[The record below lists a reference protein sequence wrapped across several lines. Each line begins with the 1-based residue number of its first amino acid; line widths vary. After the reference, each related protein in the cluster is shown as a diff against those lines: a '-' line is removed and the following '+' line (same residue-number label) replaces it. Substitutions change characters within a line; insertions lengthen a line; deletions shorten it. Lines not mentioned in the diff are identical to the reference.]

1 VSTPTPADQ
10 VAERLLT
17 LRARLAAAA
26 ASAGRPSDDVQ
37 LLLASKT
44 MPVPVV
50 RAAVLAGARLLGEN
64 RVQELVAKAPELAD
78 LAPTWHVI
86 GPLQS
91 NKVNAAL
98 RWATRVQSVA
108 TLDLAERLSRRCE
121 AVDRDLEVM
130 VQVNVSGEPTKSGVA
145 PEVALDLATAV
156 AALPRL
162 HLSGLM
168 TIGAHSED
176 AGLVRAGYARLR
188 ELRDALVASG
198 APGTGGAA
206 ELSMGMSG
214 DLELAV
220 AEGATVVRIGSA
232 VFGPRSVI

>member
-1 VSTPTPADQ
+1 MDSYATVLD
-10 VAERLLT
+10 E
-17 LRARLAAAA
+17 
-26 ASAGRPSDDVQ
+26 
-37 LLLASKT
+37 
-44 MPVPVV
+44 VV
-50 RAAVLAGARLLGEN
+50 HEI
-64 RVQELVAKAPELAD
+64 D
-78 LAPTWHVI
+78 LAPVWHVI

-108 TLDLAERLSRRCE
+108 TFDLAERLSRRCE

-130 VQVNVSGEPTKSGVA
+130 VQVNVSGEVTKSGVA
-145 PEVALDLATAV
+145 PEAALDLAAAV

-162 HLSGLM
+162 RLTGLM
-168 TIGAHSED
+168 TIGAHTDD

-188 ELRDALVASG
+188 GLRDVLVSSG
-198 APGTGGAA
+198 APGTGDAS

-232 VFGPRSVI
+232 VFGPRSVT